1 VQSLHGRI
9 GRRCVAAG
17 SRNLR
22 KPRCTRTVIRGAL
35 SFTAG
40 PGTNRVRFTGRL
52 SGKRRLKP
60 GLYTLLVVAT
70 DTARQRSVTRRLMFT
85 IVRRRR

>member
-1 VQSLHGRI
+1 MGQPCKTTINVD
-9 GRRCVAAG
+9 
-17 SRNLR
+17 
-22 KPRCTRTVIRGAL
+22 PRDCDRGTL

-40 PGTNRVRFTGRL
+40 PGTDRVRFTGRL

-70 DTARQRSVTRRLMFT
+70 NTARQRSVTRRLTFT